1 MWNNLMKIVVV
12 DSEGDGLAYDCTKLH
27 NLGWT
32 EDGINYHCTSDY
44 DEMRGILTQPDTLFA
59 CHNAVRHDL
68 PVFNRILGI
77 NMEYTSFID
86 SLALSWYLHY
96 DRLKHGLATYGED
109 YGVPKPEIDDWV
121 GLTQEEY
128 DNRVV
133 EDVKITWLLWKD
145 LEHKLKV
152 LYPVKE
158 DMLKFVEYLSFKMDC
173 ARVQEE
179 QGVYLDVEKAQSYL
193 DDVTKQRDEKYVQL
207 AQAMPKVPV
216 YSVKKYPA
224 KPHKQDGSLSSHGI
238 QWFSFLADRGL
249 PPSTKADVKYVSE
262 YVEPNP
268 QSDPQIKDWLY
279 SLGWEP
285 RTFKYERNKTTG
297 VEKMT
302 PQIRYLKGHAQ
313 EGELCEEILELS
325 EREPAVEVLAGLS
338 ILKHRHGF
346 FSGFL
351 SNHKD
356 GKLVAS
362 IEGFTNTLRFKHRK
376 PLANIPGVGKPWGKE
391 IRSCLIATGDNL
403 LCGADCV
410 SLENMTKLH
419 YLKPLDPEYVET
431 QLQPGFDPHLD
442 LAVFAGAVSQQEV
455 DDHVS
460 GVKSLSALRKKYKA
474 TNYSAVYGVGK
485 DKLARETGLSVK
497 EAKRLLEDYWKRNW
511 AVKAFADSVEIKVTG
526 KSMWAKNPVSGF
538 WYQLRYAKDSF
549 STVNQSTG
557 VYCFDTWLY
566 FVMKQGIT
574 PVMQFHDEQGN
585 YLKSDQI
592 EENTK
597 KLRRA
602 IDLANGK
609 LNLNITL
616 DVDIKYG
623 RSYDEVH

>member
-1 MWNNLMKIVVV
+1 MKIIVV

-27 NLGWT
+27 NIGWT
-32 EDGINYHCTSDY
+32 EDGITYNCTSDY
-44 DEMRGILTQPDTLFA
+44 NEMRSVLTQPDTLFV

-68 PVFNRILGI
+68 PVFNRILGL
-77 NMEYTSFID
+77 NLKYTSFID

-96 DRLKHGLATYGED
+96 DRPKHGLATYGQD
-109 YGVPKPEIDDWV
+109 YGVPKPEIEDWV

-128 DNRVV
+128 NHRVL
-133 EDVKITWLLWKD
+133 EDVKINWLLWKD
-145 LEHKLKV
+145 LERKLNV
-152 LYPVKE
+152 LYPTQE
-158 DMLKFVEYLSFKMDC
+158 EMLKFTNYLSFKMDC

-179 QGVYLDVEKAQSYL
+179 QGVYLDIEKTQGYL
-193 DDVTKQRDEKYVQL
+193 DEVTKQRDEKYVQL
-207 AQAMPKVPV
+207 TQVMPKVPV

-224 KPHKQDGSLSSHGI
+224 KPYKQDGSLSSHGI
-238 QWFSFLADRGL
+238 KWFSFLAEQGL
-249 PPSTKADVKYVSE
+249 PETTQADVKFVVDYE
-262 YVEPNP
+262 EPNP
-268 QSDPQIKDWLY
+268 QSDVQIKDWLY
-279 SLGWEP
+279 SLGWVP
-285 RTFKYERNKTTG
+285 RTFKFERNKVTG
-297 VEKMT
+297 EEKQT

-313 EGELCEEILELS
+313 EGELCEEILELA

-351 SNHKD
+351 SAHKN

-362 IEGFTNTLRFKHRK
+362 IEGLTNTLRFKHRK
-376 PLANIPGVGKPWGKE
+376 PLANIPGVGKPWGQE
-391 IRSCLIATGDNL
+391 IRSCLIATGDDL

-442 LAVFAGAVSQQEV
+442 LAVFAGAVTQQDV

-460 GVKSLSALRKKYKA
+460 GIRSLSALRKKYKQ

-485 DKLARETGLSVK
+485 EKLARETGLSVK
-497 EAKRLLEDYWKRNW
+497 EAKKLLDDYWKRNW
-511 AVKAFADSVEIKVTG
+511 AVKAFADTIEIKVTG

-538 WYQLRYAKDSF
+538 WYQLRYAKDGF

-566 FVMKQGIT
+566 YVRQQGIN

-585 YLKSDQI
+585 YLKSDQV

-597 KLRRA
+597 KLKRA

-609 LNLNITL
+609 LQLNITL